1 MILDAQLEVFQNWF
15 HKKQKQLLNQDKA
28 KELLNESFAKQENG
42 TFNQEYMMNFIPRML
57 ELIKPE
63 CIDEVKKVM
72 VNHKA

>member
-1 MILDAQLEVFQNWF
+1 MNNGQERFFSFIMERVELE
-15 HKKQKQLLNQDKA
+15 NQDKA

-63 CIDEVKKVM
+63 CIDEVKK
-72 VNHKA
+72 